1 MQNIFYTRSK
11 RMISH
16 KLKYLFIHIPKTAGS
31 ALALFLEDSLANEVT
46 VGYSNQT
53 GKDQNVYAAC
63 EINEDKKS
71 IKHEPHEY
79 FQGLYGDRLDD
90 YFKFTI
96 VRNPYDRMMSYH
108 FWGSNTE
115 YRNFTKEG
123 FIRRVVELGED
134 PWSYQHKYIN
144 DDYHII
150 HYENLVE
157 ELKEIECLKQY
168 DFDQLP
174 KINVNRARQ
183 ATPTLLYEDLYD
195 EEMKSLVYDYY
206 KKEFESFGYHK

>member
-1 MQNIFYTRSK
+1 
-11 RMISH
+11 MISH

-46 VGYSNQT
+46 VGFSNQT

-71 IKHEPHEY
+71 VKHEPHEY
-79 FQGLYGDRLDD
+79 FQGLYGDRLND
-90 YFKFTI
+90 YYKFTI
-96 VRNPYDRMMSYH
+96 ARNPYDRMMSYH

-123 FIRRVVELGED
+123 FMARVVELGED

-157 ELKEIECLKQY
+157 ELKGIECLKQY

-183 ATPTLLYEDLYD
+183 NTPTLSYEELYD
-195 EEMKSLVYDYY
+195 EEMKSLVYGYY